1 MQLRSKYFT
10 YPVISEDTFFYENS
24 FFTSSVE
31 QTLDGYN
38 IKLKLKATLI
48 NPELEDMVK
57 TEDVL
62 YAHHIECTQTCFR
75 KVVLTNESEK
85 EFILRDGDVN
95 GLVQICSFLVAN
107 KDINKYSNN
116 LFSSD
121 FRGFRFDIEKGCIM
135 AVGNQVNLRINKI
148 RDDLANTASIFSIV
162 PSRDETITNIKV
174 DISGNKIVVVI
185 PQETFSIY
193 SNMSSSLDIQPVM
206 HSMLI
211 IPSLVYALTE
221 VKDSRTHL
229 YDYEDYRWYRSLR
242 KAAEKMNVKFDEEC
256 LANMDPFDFAQKL
269 LDSPIPKAVNY
280 LRGDNDEED

>member
-1 MQLRSKYFT
+1 
-10 YPVISEDTFFYENS
+10 
-24 FFTSSVE
+24 
-31 QTLDGYN
+31 
-38 IKLKLKATLI
+38 
-48 NPELEDMVK
+48 
-57 TEDVL
+57 
-62 YAHHIECTQTCFR
+62 
-75 KVVLTNESEK
+75 
-85 EFILRDGDVN
+85 
-95 GLVQICSFLVAN
+95 
-107 KDINKYSNN
+107 
-116 LFSSD
+116 
-121 FRGFRFDIEKGCIM
+121 M